1 MEQLLSIILG
11 IMFFPLT
18 LLGSWVVVAPQEV
31 KLILFWGTLDR
42 VVTQPGLSFVNLWGR
57 RVISISTKRQAIELH
72 KTTVADA
79 NGNPIII
86 AAICT
91 YEVVD
96 AVKAALS
103 VEDYQSYIRTQSIA
117 VLKQVASKHPY
128 ESPDGHCLK
137 SEAQIVGQ
145 EMVSALQTK
154 VDSAGVRIIA
164 FELSDLSYAP
174 EIAQAMLVRQQAQA
188 LIGARRIVVEGAV
201 EIANDAMQHLTQRGF
216 KISDNHQAK
225 IVGNLLAII
234 CGEAK
239 VQPTYAIQDYESADD
254 VALLKSIHDELIEI
268 KANTK
273 KPSS

>member
-1 MEQLLSIILG
+1 MEHLLSLALG
-11 IMFFPLT
+11 FMFFPLT
-18 LLGSWVVVAPQEV
+18 VLGSWVVVAPQEV
-31 KLILFWGTLDR
+31 KLILFWGTLNR
-42 VVTQPGLSFVNLWGR
+42 VLTQPGLSFINLWGR
-57 RVISISTKRQAIELH
+57 RVITISTKRQAIELH
-72 KTTVADA
+72 KTTVADL

-91 YEVVD
+91 YEVTD

-103 VEDYQSYIRTQSIA
+103 VEDYQVYIRSQAIA

-137 SEAQIVGQ
+137 AEAQLVGE
-145 EMVSALQTK
+145 EMVAALQTK

-174 EIAQAMLVRQQAQA
+174 EIAQSMLVRQQAQA

-201 EIANDAMQHLTQRGF
+201 EIANDAMQQLTQRGF
-216 KISDNHQAK
+216 RISEEHQAK

-239 VQPTYAIQDYESADD
+239 VQPTYSIQDHDGSDNAA
-254 VALLKSIHDELIEI
+254 VLKLIHDELTVINS
-268 KANTK
+268 NTK
-273 KPSS
+273 KQ